1 MLLKGEKVL
10 VTGHKG
16 FIGQELV
23 RTLEKYDNEVTIL
36 EEANGRRI
44 DIRDWDKIKDL
55 EDFQTI
61 YHLAAVTFVPYSF
74 QDPKKTYDVNVGGT
88 LNILELG
95 RLIDAKQIV
104 IMSSYVY
111 GHPQYLPIDEDH
123 PTNTNN
129 PYTHSKL
136 ITEKLCEA
144 YSQDFGM
151 NCVVFR
157 PFNIYGPGQNEN
169 FLIPSIVNQLQSGKI
184 ELKDPEPKRDFIY
197 LSDVVN
203 ALLMVHKLNTKPI
216 NIITIGSGES
226 YSVGKNAAKIVE
238 LTGKSV
244 KISYTGERR
253 KNEIMNTI
261 ADLTRVKKVL
271 GWEPL
276 VDINQG
282 LLKILDKTY

>member
-36 EEANGRRI
+36 EEDQGRRI
-44 DIRDWDKIKDL
+44 DIRDWNKIKDL
-55 EDFQTI
+55 DDFQTI
-61 YHLAAVTFVPYSF
+61 YHLAALTFVPYSF
-74 QDPKKTYDVNVGGT
+74 EYPKKTYDVNVGGT
-88 LNILELG
+88 LNMLELG
-95 RLIDAKQIV
+95 RLVDAEQIV
-104 IMSSYVY
+104 TMSSYVY
-111 GHPQYLPIDEDH
+111 GTPQYLPIDENH
-123 PTNTNN
+123 PTNPNN

-136 ITEKLCEA
+136 ITEELCEA
-144 YSQDFGM
+144 YSRDFGL

-169 FLIPSIVNQLQSGKI
+169 FLIPSIINQLKTGKI

-203 ALLMVHKLNTKPI
+203 ALLKVCKLKNSET
-216 NIITIGSGES
+216 NIFNIGSGES
-226 YSVGKNAAKIVE
+226 YSVKEITDKIVE

-261 ADLTRVKKVL
+261 ADVKRIKKIL

-282 LLKILDKTY
+282 LSEILDKTD